1 MAKWLTRS
9 AATRVLRGFESHSSL
24 KPRFLNK
31 MKKIYLIHGWGGS
44 SRGGWFDWL
53 REELEER
60 GINVY
65 AFDMPETNSPNISKW
80 VSFLETNIKELDEN
94 VYFVGHSV
102 GCQAIM
108 RFLEK
113 LPENIKIKGCVFVGG
128 WFNLKEGASEDEED
142 RETARPW
149 VETPIN
155 FEKAKNHC
163 DNFLAI
169 FSDNDPYVPLS
180 DKEIFKEKLN
190 AEIIIKNNHEHF
202 KEVEQIEE
210 ILEFILK

>member
-1 MAKWLTRS
+1 
-9 AATRVLRGFESHSSL
+9 
-24 KPRFLNK
+24 
-31 MKKIYLIHGWGGS
+31 MKKVYLIHGWGGS

-53 REELEER
+53 RKELEEK

-65 AFDMPETNSPNISKW
+65 AFDMPETNSPKISKW
-80 VSFLETNIKELDEN
+80 VGFLNQNVKEIDEDTS
-94 VYFVGHSV
+94 FVGHSV

-113 LPENIKIKGCVFVGG
+113 LPENIKVNGCVFVAG
-128 WFNLKEGASEDEED
+128 WFNLKEEASEDEED
-142 RETARPW
+142 REIAKPW
-149 VETPIN
+149 IETPID
-155 FEKAKNHC
+155 FEKVKNHC

-190 AEIIIKNNHEHF
+190 AEIIIKSNQEHF
-202 KEVEQIEE
+202 NETPKIPGV
-210 ILEFILK
+210 LEFILK

>member
-1 MAKWLTRS
+1 
-9 AATRVLRGFESHSSL
+9 
-24 KPRFLNK
+24 
-31 MKKIYLIHGWGGS
+31 MKKVYLIHGWGGS

-60 GINVY
+60 GVKVT
-65 AFDMPETNSPNISKW
+65 AFDMPETNSPKISKW
-80 VSFLETNIKELDEN
+80 VDFLETNIKWIDEN

-113 LPENIKIKGCVFVGG
+113 LPESIKIKGCVFVAG
-128 WFNLKEGASEDEED
+128 WFNLKEEASEDDED
-142 RETARPW
+142 LKIARPW
-149 VETPIN
+149 LETPID
-155 FEKAKNHC
+155 FGKVKNHC
-163 DNFLAI
+163 GNFLAI

-190 AEIIIKNNHEHF
+190 AEIIVKNNQKHF
-202 KEVEQIEE
+202 NEAEKIKEA
-210 ILEFILK
+210 LKFILK

>member
-1 MAKWLTRS
+1 MTQNG
-9 AATRVLRGFESHSSL
+9 V
-24 KPRFLNK
+24 NK
-31 MKKIYLIHGWGGS
+31 MKKVYLIHGWGGN

-65 AFDMPETNSPNISKW
+65 AFDMPETNSPKISKW
-80 VSFLETNIKELDEN
+80 VSFLETNIKIKGIDDET
-94 VYFVGHSV
+94 YFVGHSV

-113 LPENIKIKGCVFVGG
+113 LPENIKIKGCVFVAG
-128 WFNLKEGASEDEED
+128 WFNLKEEASEDEED
-142 RETARPW
+142 REIARPW
-149 VETPIN
+149 IETSID
-155 FEKAKNHC
+155 FEKIKNRC

-190 AEIIIKNNHEHF
+190 AEIIIKNNQEHF
-202 KEVEQIEE
+202 NEVEQIGE